1 MGGCGCQCHTCS
13 LHTGSILLKKYSGLA
28 RKIHFDSLD
37 SFISTLSLTLFVV
50 VVVVWSGVV
59 VPLDLHV
66 DLNSFTCNLDL
77 FEIN

>member
-1 MGGCGCQCHTCS
+1 MGGCQCHTCS
-13 LHTGSILLKKYSGLA
+13 LRTGSILLKKYSGLA
-28 RKIHFDSLD
+28 RKIHFDSFD
-37 SFISTLSLTLFVV
+37 SFISTLSLFV